1 MNGEGARLNGGRYN
15 SRGTAV
21 AYVAGSIS
29 LALLEI
35 LVHVERE
42 ELLPAYVLCRVEF
55 EESLVERY
63 DTELLP
69 STWSASPPPFEVQA
83 IGDAW
88 VRESRSAVLELPS
101 AVIPSESHYL
111 VNPAHPD
118 FSSLRLHE
126 PEPFELDERLGG

>member
-1 MNGEGARLNGGRYN
+1 MNGEDARLNGGRYN
-15 SRGTAV
+15 NRGTDV
-21 AYVAGSIS
+21 AYVAESIS
-29 LALLEI
+29 LAFLEI

-69 STWSASPPPFEVQA
+69 SIWSASPPPFEVQA